1 MTTIDPPAINDDW
14 VAWRARVD
22 ERLRSIERHGAT
34 KEDLAKLKEALTWR
48 IILAMGGFATIVTV
62 LDRLLP

>member
-1 MTTIDPPAINDDW
+1 MTTVDSPAINDDW

-22 ERLRSIERHGAT
+22 ERLRGIEKYGAT

-48 IILAMGGFATIVTV
+48 IILAMGGFATIVMV

>member
-1 MTTIDPPAINDDW
+1 MTTVDPPAINDDW
-14 VAWRARVD
+14 VAWRVRVD